1 MKILI
6 PLLFLAAAL
15 SAGAAMQKDDVY
27 RAGQRDID
35 AGRWTQAIDKFGQ
48 VASKGGSETD
58 AALYW
63 KAYAENKAGRS
74 QQALATLRQ
83 LSGDH
88 PKSEWLDDAKALEVE
103 IRGGSAGE
111 DGDPGLNEDEELK
124 LYALNGLM
132 GSDPERAVPMLQ
144 KFLRG
149 NHPPRLK
156 AQALFVLSQSDSP
169 EGHKTLV
176 EVARGSAH
184 PELQLQ
190 AIEYLGT
197 AGGDEAVR
205 ALDEIYRSARPE
217 VREAVL
223 HAYHIDDRTGRILAI
238 ARDGKDPLQGEAIQ
252 LLGAMEARQELR
264 QLYQSEPAL
273 RMEILNALGVA
284 QDVET
289 LARVA
294 REEPDPA
301 LRREAIQ
308 GLGISDT
315 PEAAKALRSLYGAS
329 TDAPTRQAILQA
341 FMVQDNA
348 RVLIEIFNAEKDRE
362 IRREIVRLLASMDSD
377 EAEKFL
383 ERIYKD

>member
-1 MKILI
+1 MKALTL
-6 PLLFLAAAL
+6 LLFLAAAL

-48 VASKGGSETD
+48 VARKGGTETD

-83 LSGDH
+83 LSGGH
-88 PKSEWLDDAKALEVE
+88 PKSEWIDDAKALEVE
-103 IRGGSAGE
+103 IRGGSG
-111 DGDPGLNEDEELK
+111 PGEDEELK

-132 GSDPERAVPMLQ
+132 ASDPERAVPMLQ

-176 EVARGSAH
+176 EVARGSVH

-197 AGGDEAVR
+197 AGGDEAMR

-217 VREAVL
+217 VRKAVL
-223 HAYHIDDRTGRILAI
+223 DAYHIDDRTGRILAI
-238 ARDGKDPLQGEAIQ
+238 ARDGKDPLQEEAIQ
-252 LLGAMEARQELR
+252 HLGSMEARQELR
-264 QLYQSEPAL
+264 QLYQGLPGL
-273 RMEILNALGVA
+273 RMRIVEAMGIAD
-284 QDVET
+284 DVES
-289 LARVA
+289 LAGIA
-294 REEPDPA
+294 RQEQNPEV
-301 LRREAIQ
+301 RRQAIQ
-308 GLGISDT
+308 GLGVSDT
-315 PEAAKALRSLYGAS
+315 PEAAKTLRSLYSPSA
-329 TDAPTRQAILQA
+329 DLPTRKAILEA
-341 FMVQDNA
+341 FMIQDNA
-348 RVLIEIFNAEKDRE
+348 RALIEIFNAEKDRE
-362 IRREIVRLLASMDSD
+362 IRREIVQHLANIDSD

-383 ERIYKD
+383 ARIYEN

>member
-6 PLLFLAAAL
+6 LPLFLALAL

-48 VASKGGSETD
+48 VARKGGSETD

-83 LSGDH
+83 LSGGH
-88 PKSEWLDDAKALEVE
+88 PKSEWIDDAKALEVE
-103 IRGGSAGE
+103 IRGGSAE
-111 DGDPGLNEDEELK
+111 PNEDEELK

-156 AQALFVLSQSDSP
+156 AQALFVLSQSDTP
-169 EGHKTLV
+169 EGFKTLA

-197 AGGDEAVR
+197 AGGDEAMR
-205 ALDEIYRSARPE
+205 ALDGIYRSSSRPE
-217 VREAVL
+217 VRKAVL
-223 HAYHIDDRTGRILAI
+223 QAYHIDDRTGRILAI

-252 LLGAMEARQELR
+252 FLGAQEARQELR
-264 QLYQSEPAL
+264 QLYQSQPAMRL
-273 RMEILNALGVA
+273 QIVQALGIA
-284 QDVET
+284 DDVET
-289 LARVA
+289 LAGIA
-294 REEPDPA
+294 RDERDPA
-301 LRREAIQ
+301 VRRQAIQ
-308 GLGISDT
+308 GLGVSDT
-315 PEAAKALRSLYGAS
+315 PEAAKALRSLYTAS
-329 TDAPTRQAILQA
+329 TDLPTRKAILEA
-341 FMVQDNA
+341 FLIQDNA
-348 RVLIEIFNAEKDRE
+348 RALIEIFNAEKDRE
-362 IRREIVRLLASMDSD
+362 VRREIVQHLSHMDSD

-383 ERIYKD
+383 ARIYEN

>member
-1 MKILI
+1 MKTLT
-6 PLLFLAAAL
+6 LLLSLAFAL
-15 SAGAAMQKDDVY
+15 GAGAAMQKDDVY

-35 AGRWTQAIDKFGQ
+35 AGRWTQAIEKFGQ
-48 VASKGGSETD
+48 VARKGGSETD

-74 QQALATLRQ
+74 QNALATLRR
-83 LSGDH
+83 LSANHRG
-88 PKSEWLDDAKALEVE
+88 SEWQDDAKALEVE
-103 IRGGSAGE
+103 IRGGSAE
-111 DGDPGLNEDEELK
+111 PNEDEELK

-149 NHPPRLK
+149 NHSPRLK

-190 AIEYLGT
+190 GIEYLGT
-197 AGGDEAVR
+197 AGGDEAMR
-205 ALDEIYRSARPE
+205 ALDDIYRSSARPE
-217 VREAVL
+217 IKQAVL
-223 HAYHIDDRTGRILAI
+223 QAYHVDDRTGRILAI

-252 LLGAMEARQELR
+252 ILGAMEARQELR
-264 QLYQSEPAL
+264 QLYQSEPES
-273 RMEILNALGVA
+273 RMKIVEALGIA
-284 QDVET
+284 DDVET
-289 LARVA
+289 LAGIA
-294 REEPDPA
+294 RQEQNPA
-301 LRREAIQ
+301 LQRQAIQ
-308 GLGISDT
+308 GLGVSDT

-329 TDAPTRQAILQA
+329 TDLSTRKAILEA
-341 FMVQDNA
+341 FMIQDNA
-348 RVLIEIFNAEKDRE
+348 RALIEIFNAEKDRE
-362 IRREIVRLLASMDSD
+362 IRKEIVQHLASMDSD

-383 ERIYKD
+383 ERIYEN

>member
-83 LSGDH
+83 LSGGH

-103 IRGGSAGE
+103 IRGGSAG
-111 DGDPGLNEDEELK
+111 DGDPDLNEDEELK

-149 NHPPRLK
+149 NHSPELK
-156 AQALFVLSQSDSP
+156 EKALFVLSQSETP
-169 EGHKTLV
+169 EGYKTLA
-176 EVARGSAH
+176 EVARGTAH

-190 AIEYLGT
+190 AIEYLGI
-197 AGGDEAVR
+197 AGGDEAMR

-223 HAYHIDDRTGRILAI
+223 QAYHIDDRTGRILAI

-273 RMEILNALGVA
+273 RMRIVEALGIA
-284 QDVET
+284 EDAET
-289 LARVA
+289 LAGIA
-294 REEPDPA
+294 RQEQNPE
-301 LRREAIQ
+301 LRHQAIQ
-308 GLGISDT
+308 GLGVSDT
-315 PEAAKALRSLYGAS
+315 PEAAKALRSLYGAAS
-329 TDAPTRQAILQA
+329 DLPTRKAILEA
-341 FMVQDNA
+341 FMIQDNA
-348 RVLIEIFNAEKDRE
+348 RALIEIFNAEKDRE
-362 IRREIVRLLASMDSD
+362 IRREIVQHLSQMDSD

-383 ERIYKD
+383 ARIYEN